1 MTVKELIEKLEQVED
16 KEQEVI
22 DERWNLI
29 TEVLVTKYG
38 VAIR

>member
-29 TEVLVTKYG
+29 SEVIETKYG
-38 VAIR
+38 VAVR